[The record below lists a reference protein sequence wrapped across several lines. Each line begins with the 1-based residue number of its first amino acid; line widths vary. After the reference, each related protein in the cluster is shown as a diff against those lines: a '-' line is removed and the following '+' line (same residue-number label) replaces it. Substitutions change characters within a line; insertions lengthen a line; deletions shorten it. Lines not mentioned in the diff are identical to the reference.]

1 MEVVMMILHLLNGE
15 VAKIPV
21 ALALNQS
28 CNDKFI
34 TMVKEDSIGTS
45 VYYKGTLVRAVHCRK
60 GTGEF
65 VN

>member
-34 TMVKEDSIGTS
+34 EMVQPNETETG
-45 VYYKGTLVRAVHCRK
+45 VLYKGVQVYAHYCKK
-60 GTGEF
+60 GTGEW
-65 VN
+65 VK

>member
-21 ALALNQS
+21 SLMLNQS

-34 TMVKEDSIGTS
+34 EMIQPDDTRVL
-45 VYYKGTLVRAVHCRK
+45 YKGVEVWSYYCKK
-60 GTGEF
+60 GTGEY
-65 VN
+65 VK

>member
-1 MEVVMMILHLLNGE
+1 MEVVVMILHLLNGE
-15 VAKIPV
+15 VAKVPV
-21 ALALNQS
+21 SLMLNQS

-34 TMVKEDSIGTS
+34 EMIQSDDTRIL
-45 VYYKGTLVRAVHCRK
+45 YKGVEVWSYYCKK

>member
-1 MEVVMMILHLLNGE
+1 MEVVVMILHLLNGE
-15 VAKIPV
+15 VAKVPV
-21 ALALNQS
+21 SLMLNQS

-34 TMVKEDSIGTS
+34 EMIQSDDTRIL
-45 VYYKGTLVRAVHCRK
+45 YKGVEVWAYYCKK

>member
-1 MEVVMMILHLLNGE
+1 MEVVVMILHLLNGE
-15 VAKIPV
+15 VAKVPV
-21 ALALNQS
+21 SLMLNQS

-34 TMVKEDSIGTS
+34 EMIQSDDTRLL
-45 VYYKGTLVRAVHCRK
+45 YKGVEVWSYYCKK